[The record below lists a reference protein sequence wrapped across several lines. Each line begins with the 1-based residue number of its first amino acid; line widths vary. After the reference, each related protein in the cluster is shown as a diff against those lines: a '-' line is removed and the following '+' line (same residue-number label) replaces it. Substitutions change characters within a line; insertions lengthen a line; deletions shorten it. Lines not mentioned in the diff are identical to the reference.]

1 MMRICLRALLLALA
15 AVTPSPCFA
24 QSPQDFTNDSVFL
37 KFLEQVAEARYQ
49 FNLGNVEPS
58 LALWS
63 ATDDVT
69 LMGAGGGR
77 EKGIRE
83 VKPRIAFVTRQRT
96 EGAGVAENKA
106 RMEYLQ
112 VVVIGDLAYTV
123 QIERR
128 RLSVPGQKE
137 PVDNVLRA
145 TDVFRKE
152 NGAWK
157 LVHRHADPL
166 VEVTI
171 PGFPSPP
178 R

>member
-1 MMRICLRALLLALA
+1 MRICLRAVLLSLA
-15 AVTPSPCFA
+15 AATVSPCFA
-24 QSPQDFTNDSVFL
+24 QSPRDFTNDSSFL
-37 KFLEQVAEARYQ
+37 KFLDQVAEARYQ

-69 LMGAGGGR
+69 LMGAGGGM

-83 VKPRIAFVTRQRT
+83 VKPRISFVTKQRT
-96 EGAGVAENKA
+96 AGAGVADNRA

-112 VVVIGDLAYTV
+112 VVVMGDLAYTV
-123 QIERR
+123 QLERR
-128 RLSVPGQKE
+128 RLSVPDQKE
-137 PVDNVLRA
+137 PVDSVLRA
-145 TDVFRKE
+145 TDVFRKD
-152 NGAWK
+152 NGNWK

-166 VEVTI
+166 VEVSI
-171 PGFPSPP
+171 PGLPSPP